1 MEQRHPTADNSFN
14 NMEGKDAM
22 TRPSINLQ
30 DLRRKIY
37 IKAKADK
44 AWRFWGLYVHVCKL
58 KTLHAAYKL
67 AKKNKGAPGVDGV
80 TFEVIEESGL
90 DEFLEN
96 IHHEL
101 VSRTYL
107 PMRNRI
113 KTIPKGGGKFRTLGI
128 ANIRDR
134 VVQGALK
141 LILEPIFESDFQEGS
156 YGYRPKRT
164 AHQAIERISKA
175 IVCEKTR
182 VIDLDLTSYF
192 DTIRHDILL
201 SKVAKRVN
209 DADIM
214 RLLKLMLKAGGKR
227 GAPQGSVI
235 SPLLSNIYLNEV
247 DKMLEKAKEVT
258 RNERFTRI
266 EYARFAD
273 DLVILVDWHPKVEI
287 LFQAVKKRLYEE
299 FKKLDV
305 TVNTEKTKIVDLIKG
320 ESFDFLGFTF
330 RRHRTR
336 KGKYGVLKTPQG
348 KKRTSLLSKLCE
360 IFRRNKSQP
369 IEKVISLINPILRGW
384 VNYFRVGNST
394 QCFDYI
400 EYWVEK
406 KIRRHLMVARGRSG
420 FGWKRWSRGF
430 LYENLRVYNDYK
442 IRYGSLTKVSPT
454 Q

>member
-1 MEQRHPTADNSFN
+1 
-14 NMEGKDAM
+14 MEGKGAM
-22 TRPSINLQ
+22 KTSPINLQ

-44 AWRFWGLYVHVCKL
+44 VWRFWGLYVHVCKL
-58 KTLHAAYKL
+58 ETLHAAYKL
-67 AKKNKGAPGVDGV
+67 AKKNNGAPGIDGI
-80 TFEVIEESGL
+80 TFKAIEESGL

-96 IHHEL
+96 IHDEL
-101 VSRTYL
+101 VSRTYHPL
-107 PMRNRI
+107 RNRI
-113 KTIPKGGGKFRTLGI
+113 KAIPKGGGKFRTLGI
-128 ANIRDR
+128 ASIRDR

-141 LILEPIFESDFQEGS
+141 LFETDFQDGS

-164 AHQAIERISKA
+164 AHQATEKVSKA
-175 IVCEKTR
+175 IAFAKTR
-182 VIDLDLTSYF
+182 VIDLDLSSYF

-201 SKVAKRVN
+201 SKVAERVN

-214 RLLKLMLKAGGKR
+214 RLLKLMLKVGGKR
-227 GAPQGSVI
+227 GVPQGSVI

-258 RNERFTRI
+258 RTSTYSRI

-273 DLVILVDWHPKVEI
+273 DLVILVDRHPHWDW
-287 LFQAVKKRLYEE
+287 LFKAVQKRLYEE

-330 RRHRTR
+330 RRYRTR
-336 KGKYGVLKTPQG
+336 KGKYGVLQTPQG

-369 IEKVISLINPILRGW
+369 IEKVIKLINPILRGW
-384 VNYFRVGNST
+384 VNYFRVGNSSR
-394 QCFDYI
+394 FFSYVKD
-400 EYWVEK
+400 WVEK

-420 FGWKRWSRGF
+420 FGWKRWSRDF
-430 LYENLRVYNDYK
+430 LYGNLRVYNDYK
-442 IRYGSLTKVSPT
+442 IRYGFLTKDSPT